1 MQLTHHAHGEDWYLS
16 LLPNSSLKKWQAL
29 CPESATLL
37 IREARTHCQFCDSST
52 LVMETMA
59 KWIDQHTSSGDVY
72 EPSAGVTLCRVF
84 TPCAGIQLAAFQ
96 PAKCTDWLRVYC
108 GGWSFKRSHSRAVD
122 CRWLGP
128 CPQHYFLFPKT
139 QYWLGASVP
148 LLGRAAICMTCLF
161 RSHQPLLG
169 GSVFIGSICSKS
181 LCAVPSGHC
190 TLTTCSVWWTC
201 GSLISLLHYF
211 VTTMEVLHGICRVL
225 CPITSR

>member
-1 MQLTHHAHGEDWYLS
+1 MDDSAALSPLPEHVLPFFLDVLRDVRPALAVPFVKASLQQVLAVQVDDVVFRNVVFKLQLTHHAHGEDWYLS

-37 IREARTHCQFCDSST
+37 IRETRTHCQFCDSST

-59 KWIDQHTSSGDVY
+59 KWIGQQTSSGYFY

-96 PAKCTDWLRVYC
+96 PAKCTDCLRVYL

-128 CPQHYFLFPKT
+128 CPQHLFCIS
-139 QYWLGASVP
+139 QN
-148 LLGRAAICMTCLF
+148 
-161 RSHQPLLG
+161 
-169 GSVFIGSICSKS
+169 SILVGCF
-181 LCAVPSGHC
+181 CATARPG
-190 TLTTCSVWWTC
+190 
-201 GSLISLLHYF
+201 
-211 VTTMEVLHGICRVL
+211 
-225 CPITSR
+225 